1 VYVIEVLYYLL
12 SLRTAVGEERC
23 GYGMARGCF
32 IYVVLH
38 GSKNYHQKNATDPRR
53 LPKDV
58 ADAILCFQQ
67 LRNGLPSLNV
77 AVPALKMIHVKDV

>member
-1 VYVIEVLYYLL
+1 MYVNELLYYLL
-12 SLRTAVGEERC
+12 SLRIAVGEERC

-32 IYVVLH
+32 IDVVPL

-58 ADAILCFQQ
+58 ADAIRFQQ

-77 AVPALKMIHVKDV
+77 AIPALKMIHVKDV